1 MNFSLLNNEFCNAK
15 FLTMFLIFMRL
26 ILSIEEVEEK
36 KKVFKPTII
45 PYPLQT
51 KIIPKIQ
58 IFVLFLYLVNF
69 SYTL

>member
-26 ILSIEEVEEK
+26 IFVYWGSWRNQKKK

-45 PYPLQT
+45 PYPLHTNNSQNS
-51 KIIPKIQ
+51 
-58 IFVLFLYLVNF
+58 NF
-69 SYTL
+69 